1 MKLKNFD
8 FNEKVLLQPD
18 QINKIKNSSRPFP
31 LTVEIDLT
39 NHCNHRCSFC
49 VWGEH
54 ISVDKSTLLKDNLL
68 ECIDGMKTLGAKA
81 ITFTGGGE
89 PMIHKDFYEIL
100 SLSKK
105 TGYDCGLIT
114 NGSVI
119 TEKNAENLL
128 ENLNWLRI
136 SMSGGDK
143 DSYFKVQGK
152 DHFEL
157 VCKNLKMIA
166 GVKEKLNSKTKIG
179 IRMLITKE
187 NVHTLYNL
195 ANIIEK
201 IKGINYLQIAPDHDN
216 DDGGQFWHGDL
227 VKNEK
232 EKSEKILKEKNIDF
246 ITSGFEILN
255 TKNDVKQNI
264 LDIPSKCFAHFY
276 QVAITADG
284 NVTFCKNARFDK
296 NFIIGNINDNSILE
310 VWNSKKNQELENWI
324 KPNNCGLLCKNI
336 RVNLAMEEISKSVDM
351 NGTKQANETKVQDY
365 LKNFP
370 DDPLDINFVG

>member
-1 MKLKNFD
+1 
-8 FNEKVLLQPD
+8 
-18 QINKIKNSSRPFP
+18 
-31 LTVEIDLT
+31 
-39 NHCNHRCSFC
+39 
-49 VWGEH
+49 
-54 ISVDKSTLLKDNLL
+54 
-68 ECIDGMKTLGAKA
+68 
-81 ITFTGGGE
+81 
-89 PMIHKDFYEIL
+89 
-100 SLSKK
+100 
-105 TGYDCGLIT
+105 
-114 NGSVI
+114 
-119 TEKNAENLL
+119 
-128 ENLNWLRI
+128 
-136 SMSGGDK
+136 MSGGDK

-255 TKNDVKQNI
+255 TKNGK
-264 LDIPSKCFAHFY
+264 
-276 QVAITADG
+276 
-284 NVTFCKNARFDK
+284 
-296 NFIIGNINDNSILE
+296 
-310 VWNSKKNQELENWI
+310 
-324 KPNNCGLLCKNI
+324 
-336 RVNLAMEEISKSVDM
+336 
-351 NGTKQANETKVQDY
+351 Y
-365 LKNFP
+365 LGP
-370 DDPLDINFVG
+370 